1 MRQFE
6 LTKTRNIGIMAHIDA
21 GKTTTTERMLYY
33 TGRVYKMGEVHEGTA
48 VMDWMAQ
55 EQERGITITA
65 ASTTCSWKNHRVNIL
80 DTPGHVD
87 FTIEVERSLRVLDGG
102 IVLFCAVGGVE
113 PQTESV
119 WRQADRYS
127 VPRIAYINKMDRLG
141 SDFFGTVKA
150 MKEKLGARAVP
161 LQLPLGSEEN
171 FKGVIDLV
179 NLKAIGFEEEDRGV
193 SFYEL
198 DIPADLEGLSREYR
212 DNLLENLAEVD
223 DEIMDKFIHN
233 EEILPALIKSAV
245 RRTTLQNKFIP
256 VLCGAS
262 FKNKGIQPLLDAIC
276 DYLPSPLDLPPVLG
290 IEPETEAQQTRK
302 ASDDEK
308 FCGLA
313 FKIMSDPY
321 VGKLTFFR
329 VYSGVLKA
337 GSYIYN
343 ANKRKKER
351 VGKIVQM
358 HANKQELRTEVYAGD
373 IAAAVGLAAT
383 ETGDT
388 VCDASHPIILESI
401 HFPEPVIS
409 MSVEPMTKADQDK
422 LGDSLMRLQDEDP
435 SFKVFFDEEI
445 GQTIIS
451 GMGELHLE
459 VLIDRLLR
467 EFKVKANVGQPQ
479 VAYRETITS
488 RARCEGKFIQQT
500 GGRGQY
506 GHVILTLEPG
516 EPNSEIAFV
525 NKISGGAIPREFI
538 PAVKKGTLAA
548 SRNGVLAGYPVTDVK
563 VTLVDGS
570 FHQVDSSEL
579 AFRMAAN
586 KAFSEGLRAGHS
598 IILEPIMNLEV
609 IIPEEYV
616 GDVTGDLNSR
626 RCKIESMVTKA
637 NARLIRGAVPL
648 SEMFGYATALRS
660 LTQGR
665 ATFTMEP
672 ACYEEVPAQITE
684 KIVGK

>member
-1 MRQFE
+1 ME
-6 LTKTRNIGIMAHIDA
+6 
-21 GKTTTTERMLYY
+21 
-33 TGRVYKMGEVHEGTA
+33 
-48 VMDWMAQ
+48 Q

-65 ASTTCSWKNHRVNIL
+65 ASTTCFWKNHRINIL

-141 SDFFGTVKA
+141 CDFFGTVKA

-179 NLKAIGFEEEDRGV
+179 ELKAIGFEEEDRGLTL
-193 SFYEL
+193 YEL
-198 DIPADLEGLSREYR
+198 DIPADLKGLSGEYR
-212 DNLLENLAEVD
+212 NNLLENLAEVD
-223 DEIMDKFIHN
+223 DEIMEKFIHN
-233 EEILPALIKSAV
+233 QEILPALIKSAV
-245 RRTTLQNKFIP
+245 RRATLQNKFIP

-262 FKNKGIQPLLDAIC
+262 FKNKGIQPLLDAVC
-276 DYLPSPLDLPPVLG
+276 DYLPSPLDLPLVSG
-290 IEPETEAQQTRK
+290 IDPETETRQTRK

-308 FCGLA
+308 LCGLA

-329 VYSGVLKA
+329 LYSGVLKA

-351 VGKIVQM
+351 IGKIVQM

-388 VCDASHPIILESI
+388 VCDVSHPIILESI

-409 MSVEPMTKADQDK
+409 MSIEPVTKADQEK
-422 LGDSLMRLQDEDP
+422 LGDSLARLQEEDP
-435 SFKVFFDEEI
+435 SFKVFFNGET

-459 VLIDRLLR
+459 VIIDRLLR
-467 EFKVKANVGQPQ
+467 EFKVKANVGRPQ
-479 VAYRETITS
+479 VAYKETVTS
-488 RARCEGKFIQQT
+488 RARSEGKFIQQT

-516 EPNSEIAFV
+516 EPNSGIAFV
-525 NKISGGAIPREFI
+525 NKLSGGAIPREFV

-563 VTLVDGS
+563 VTLIDGS
-570 FHQVDSSEL
+570 YHQVDSSEL
-579 AFRMAAN
+579 AFRMAGS
-586 KAFSEGLRAGHS
+586 KAFSEGLREAHS
-598 IILEPIMNLEV
+598 VILEPIMDLEV

-616 GDVTGDLNSR
+616 GDVMGDLNSR
-626 RCKIESMVTKA
+626 RCRIESMTTKA
-637 NARLIRGAVPL
+637 NARLIRGSVPL

-672 ACYEEVPAQITE
+672 TRYEKVPVHIAE